1 MLTRSHEFSL
11 TLHPK
16 IIRMRYLF
24 GRTLPF
30 TFSIERTAVWVLALL
45 TAACSTTK
53 KSADQSSTFQPQEA
67 VLFTVAND
75 SVRADEFMYVYQ
87 KNQADSVARMSEAAQ
102 AQAVRD
108 YLKLYVNFKLKV
120 KAAEAAQ
127 LDQKESFKK
136 ELAQYQQQLAKPY
149 LVENRVTEQLIEE
162 AYERSKQE
170 VKASHILITVD
181 EDASPADTLRVY
193 QKADSLRQLALNGA
207 SFAMLAEQ
215 YSDDPSA
222 ASNGGDLGYFT
233 ALQMVYPFENAA
245 YNTNAGSISPPIR
258 TRFGY
263 HIIKVHDQRPSK
275 GKVKVAHIMIRE
287 GENAQ
292 DSSAQQKAQQI
303 YEQLQQ
309 GGDWTELTER
319 FSEDVTTRSSGGEL
333 PLFGTGNMIE
343 SFEDAAF
350 ALKNPGDISPPVKTR
365 FGWHVIKLIERQ
377 GLEPLSEL
385 RPSLERRIDRSVRSE
400 VMQSEMVDLLKE
412 ENGYQGDSAAIQAA
426 IAQVQ
431 QASPAGSAEEVLFTM
446 QDTTLTA
453 EDFYAFA
460 QERTEGAEIDSAV
473 AQQTYQNFEAQ
484 SILAYE
490 ERHLLDKYEDY
501 RRILQEYRDGILLF
515 DIMEKKV
522 WSKAMDDSVG
532 LRNYFAEHRDD
543 YRWGER
549 VRATL
554 VDAES
559 ERVLNQ
565 VKENL
570 LGKELPPS
578 EEEREALEKMYTEE
592 SPLALQIRQETYER
606 GKPRTAAEAVIDQ
619 IDWSPGSYTVE
630 NNGRFY
636 YIQVQEVL
644 PPQLKELDEIKGI
657 VIADYQNYL
666 DQQWVT
672 TLRQQYLVEIN
683 DNVLQK
689 VTSALSNR

>member
-1 MLTRSHEFSL
+1 M
-11 TLHPK
+11 
-16 IIRMRYLF
+16 
-24 GRTLPF
+24 
-30 TFSIERTAVWVLALL
+30 L
-45 TAACSTTK
+45 TAACSPTK
-53 KSADQSSTFQPQEA
+53 KAADQSSNFRPQEA
-67 VLFTVAND
+67 VLFTVAKD

-87 KNQADSVARMSEAAQ
+87 KNQADSVSRMSEEAQ
-102 AQAVRD
+102 AEAVRD

-127 LDQKESFKK
+127 LDQKETFKK

-170 VKASHILITVD
+170 VKASHILITVA
-181 EDASPADTLRVY
+181 EDASPADTLRAY

-215 YSDDPSA
+215 YSNDPSA
-222 ASNGGDLGYFT
+222 ATNGGDLGYFT

-245 YNTNAGSISPPIR
+245 YHTEMGSISPPIR

-263 HIIKVHDQRPSK
+263 HTIKVHDKRPSK

-309 GGDWTELTER
+309 GGDWNELAER
-319 FSEDVTTRSSGGEL
+319 FSDDVTTRSSGGEL
-333 PLFGTGNMIE
+333 PFFGTGNMIE

-365 FGWHVIKLIERQ
+365 FGWHVIKLMERQ
-377 GLEPLSEL
+377 GLESLSEL

-400 VMQSEMVDLLKE
+400 VMQSEMVDLLKQ
-412 ENGYQGDSAAIQAA
+412 ENGYEGNPAAIQTA
-426 IAQVQ
+426 IAHVQ
-431 QASPAGSAEEVLFTM
+431 QGSTAGSADDVLFTM
-446 QDTTLTA
+446 QDTTLAT

-460 QERTEGAEIDSAV
+460 QQKLEEGKMDSA
-473 AQQTYQNFEAQ
+473 AARQAYHNFEAQ
-484 SILAYE
+484 SILTYE

-515 DIMEKKV
+515 DIMEQKV

-532 LRNYFAEHRDD
+532 LRDFFAAHRDD
-543 YRWGER
+543 YRWDER
-549 VRATL
+549 VRVTL

-565 VKENL
+565 IKQDL
-570 LGKELPPS
+570 SGKKSPLP
-578 EEEREALEKMYTEE
+578 EAERAALEKKYTKD

-619 IDWSPGSYTVE
+619 IDWSPGAYSAE

-644 PPQLKELDEIKGI
+644 PPQLKELNEIKGI

-666 DQQWVT
+666 DQQWIT
-672 TLRQQYLVEIN
+672 ALRQQYLVEIK
-683 DNVLQK
+683 DNVLQQT
-689 VTSALSNR
+689 TSALNNR